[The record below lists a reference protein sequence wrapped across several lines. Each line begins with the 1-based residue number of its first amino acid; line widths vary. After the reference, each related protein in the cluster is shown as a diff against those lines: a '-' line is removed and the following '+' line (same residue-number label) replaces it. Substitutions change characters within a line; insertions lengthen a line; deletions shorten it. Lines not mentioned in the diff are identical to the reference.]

1 MSTSLVAAS
10 VSSTIAVQK
19 EEMSAS
25 NGKHIAAPAP
35 STKSKS
41 SEGRQRKRTGGVIE
55 LASAAVS
62 DTLPGKEEAGDGD
75 DIEDDDENDD
85 DEDKQALAVVS
96 VPIIEQKIPP
106 SAKSVSNDSIP
117 LNRKRRAASQDRYLV
132 QSQFQVLIETYF
144 LSESERKRDTSLT
157 QFYGKQLVK
166 LTSAKRVY
174 TSDDLNGIHKSLQTR
189 SSLAVVSTRSSE
201 AQKHAWMQLTSF
213 QEQYSTNEEALFAAK
228 IFKWHN
234 FHGFPNDA
242 PTSHKRIT
250 SFFIA
255 ALYLFFP
262 MWENSPRQEGS
273 NLFLES
279 ILYGLYN
286 HANHATNDDY
296 KLSRD
301 DLSSYLSVLYREFFY
316 QRGTTAE
323 YPLQSILISFLTIMW
338 GNEKN
343 RDENVSLIQGNVPE
357 NGETELNSFVCRDF
371 SGVTVF
377 KEEFSVKGKTYEAVS
392 MITIKNDVIDSYV
405 KQKGEIIHASDGET
419 RLTAAFP
426 TNPSLVLYMEKA
438 KVQDG
443 EEGGGSSS

>member
-1 MSTSLVAAS
+1 M
-10 VSSTIAVQK
+10 
-19 EEMSAS
+19 
-25 NGKHIAAPAP
+25 
-35 STKSKS
+35 
-41 SEGRQRKRTGGVIE
+41 
-55 LASAAVS
+55 
-62 DTLPGKEEAGDGD
+62 
-75 DIEDDDENDD
+75 
-85 DEDKQALAVVS
+85 
-96 VPIIEQKIPP
+96 
-106 SAKSVSNDSIP
+106 
-117 LNRKRRAASQDRYLV
+117 
-132 QSQFQVLIETYF
+132 
-144 LSESERKRDTSLT
+144 
-157 QFYGKQLVK
+157 
-166 LTSAKRVY
+166 
-174 TSDDLNGIHKSLQTR
+174 LQTR

-250 SFFIA
+250 SFLIA

-262 MWENSPRQEGS
+262 MWENSPSQKES
-273 NLFLES
+273 NPFLGS
-279 ILYGLYN
+279 ILHGLYN
-286 HANHATNDDY
+286 HANHGTNDDY

-323 YPLQSILISFLTIMW
+323 HPLQSILITFLTIMW
-338 GNEKN
+338 GNMDN
-343 RDENVSLIQGNVPE
+343 RNDNVSKILGNVPE
-357 NGETELNSFVCRDF
+357 NGETELHFFVFRVFEND
-371 SGVTVF
+371 VTVF
-377 KEEFSVKGKTYEAVS
+377 EEEFSVKGKTYEAVS

-405 KQKGEIIHASDGET
+405 KQKSEIIHASDGET

-426 TNPSLVLYMEKA
+426 TNPSFVLYMEKA